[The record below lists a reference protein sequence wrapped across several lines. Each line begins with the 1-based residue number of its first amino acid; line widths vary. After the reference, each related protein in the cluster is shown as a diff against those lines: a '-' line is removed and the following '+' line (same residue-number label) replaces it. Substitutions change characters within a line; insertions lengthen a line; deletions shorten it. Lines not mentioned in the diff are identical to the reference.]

1 MEAAQLSIHRL
12 DRKIK
17 TVVYLYNRIQSCD
30 KNGWTTDAHKN
41 ESPKTLC
48 QVKEALHQRLQTA
61 WSISYEMLEQTKLIS
76 RSEVGTDWEIG
87 GMMELSQVTVMF
99 NILKVWSTQV
109 YMFVKTDKMIP
120 LRFVDFTW
128 LYL

>member
-1 MEAAQLSIHRL
+1 
-12 DRKIK
+12 
-17 TVVYLYNRIQSCD
+17 
-30 KNGWTTDAHKN
+30 
-41 ESPKTLC
+41 
-48 QVKEALHQRLQTA
+48 
-61 WSISYEMLEQTKLIS
+61 MLEQTKLIS

>member
-1 MEAAQLSIHRL
+1 M
-12 DRKIK
+12 
-17 TVVYLYNRIQSCD
+17 
-30 KNGWTTDAHKN
+30 
-41 ESPKTLC
+41 
-48 QVKEALHQRLQTA
+48 KEALHQRLQTT

-99 NILKVWSTQV
+99 NILRVWSTQV

-120 LRFVDFTW
+120 LSFVDFTW